1 MSNVTYACV
10 CTHTH
15 TKNIWVRYGAVGFLC
30 AAARQLDTIDVE
42 CYVLP
47 KVEPFLKHHII
58 QLKDQ
63 VGEDRSVHLLL
74 LVQCAF
80 QLVLKWEELHALIH
94 MVICR

>member
-1 MSNVTYACV
+1 MCIHNAYI
-10 CTHTH
+10 HTH
-15 TKNIWVRYGAVGFLC
+15 TQNIWVRYGAVGILC

-63 VGEDRSVHLLL
+63 VGKDRPLYLLL
-74 LVQCAF
+74 LVWCAL
-80 QLVLKWEELHALIH
+80 QIVLKSKW
-94 MVICR
+94 CQFCFK

>member
-1 MSNVTYACV
+1 MCQMFTYA

-15 TKNIWVRYGAVGFLC
+15 TQNIWVRYGAVGFLC

-80 QLVLKWEELHALIH
+80 QLVLEWEDLPVLIH
-94 MVICR
+94 MVNCR

>member
-1 MSNVTYACV
+1 VSNVTYACV

>member
-1 MSNVTYACV
+1 MLPMHVYAH
-10 CTHTH
+10 THTH

-80 QLVLKWEELHALIH
+80 QLVLKWEELPALIH